1 MAWPTILT
9 MLCLSGITFY
19 VRFLVALWKE
29 CTLQRISYWVRLHAP
44 SNLYTLA
51 KPQPQTKP
59 VVRAA

>member
-1 MAWPTILT
+1 MAWPTTLT
-9 MLCLSGITFY
+9 MLCLSAVTFY
-19 VRFLVALWKE
+19 VRFLIALCKE
-29 CTLQRISYWVRLHAP
+29 YRLQRISYWVRLHSP